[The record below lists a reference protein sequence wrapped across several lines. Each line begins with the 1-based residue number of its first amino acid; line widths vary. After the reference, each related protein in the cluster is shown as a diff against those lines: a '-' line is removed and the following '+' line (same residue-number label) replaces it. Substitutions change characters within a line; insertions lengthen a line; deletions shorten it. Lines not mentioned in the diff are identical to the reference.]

1 MAQDTVES
9 QLQDIREQLDS
20 QAEAIS
26 KLAAVVST
34 LDGIDSALIGSYV
47 RRLKRLH
54 GPIVDAPPT
63 SEAPASSP
71 SESESEAVSAVPH

>member
-54 GPIVDAPPT
+54 GPIVDAPT
-63 SEAPASSP
+63 SEAPASIP
-71 SESESEAVSAVPH
+71 SEPESEAVSAVPH